1 MSFALYVL
9 CLDEMEFKKV
19 ARIVLFLQKNKKS
32 LFTLC
37 ICRIFVNCKKLF
49 SEKDLLI
56 DIGRCAIYIG

>member
-37 ICRIFVNCKKLF
+37 ICRIFVNCKKAF
-49 SEKDLLI
+49 FRKRFI
-56 DIGRCAIYIG
+56 NRYW